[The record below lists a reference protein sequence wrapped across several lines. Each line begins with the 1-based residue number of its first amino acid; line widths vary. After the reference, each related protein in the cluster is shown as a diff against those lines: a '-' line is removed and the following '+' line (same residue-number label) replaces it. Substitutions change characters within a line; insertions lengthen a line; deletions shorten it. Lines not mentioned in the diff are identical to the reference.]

1 MQRTAIMP
9 LAALMCAVAAC
20 SGGVANEESAATGN
34 EASASAAA
42 ATGTI
47 ALTGDQMTRIGV
59 TFATIA
65 AVTDLPIATVPAT
78 VAPPPNARVAVAAV
92 IPGVVTR
99 TLVVEGQSVRRGQ
112 PLAMVAARE
121 MFTIAAGID
130 RASARVAAAGANDR
144 RLAQLAEEGVIAG
157 ARAEEARAALREAE
171 AELREQRRIAR
182 LVNGAP
188 DQGTYTLTA
197 PIAGTITTAAIQT
210 GSPVDEATAAYVIDA
225 ASRYELT
232 AQLPERLIGQV
243 RPGMAVRLPGDVR
256 GEVTSVAGVIDPETR
271 SATLRAHIPAGPGIV
286 SGRALPATLLT
297 PAPAGAIAAPA
308 VAVTDIGGRPTAFVR
323 TDAGVAVRVVEVGDT
338 ADGQT
343 VILSGLKAG
352 DQVAVGGI
360 SELKSLAMAQG
371 QD

>member
-1 MQRTAIMP
+1 MP
-9 LAALMCAVAAC
+9 LAALLCAVAAC
-20 SGGVANEESAATGN
+20 SGGASDEGAATGN
-34 EASASAAA
+34 AAEAPAAA
-42 ATGTI
+42 PAGTI
-47 ALTGDQMTRIGV
+47 ALSEEQITRLGV
-59 TFATIA
+59 RFAAID
-65 AVTDLPIATVPAT
+65 AVTDLPVATVPAT

-99 TLVVEGQSVRRGQ
+99 TLVVEGQSVRQGQ
-112 PLAMVAARE
+112 PLAVVAARE

-130 RASARVAAAGANDR
+130 QASARVAAAGANDR
-144 RLAQLAEEGVIAG
+144 RLGQLAEEGVIAG

-171 AELREQRRIAR
+171 AELREQRRVAR
-182 LVNGAP
+182 LVNGTP

-225 ASRYELT
+225 VSRYELT

-286 SGRALPATLLT
+286 SGRALPATLLA

-308 VAVTDIGGRPTAFVR
+308 AAVTSVAGRPTVFVR
-323 TDAGVAVRVVEVGDT
+323 TGEGAAIRAVETGDT
-338 ADGQT
+338 ADGRT

>member
-1 MQRTAIMP
+1 MMP
-9 LAALMCAVAAC
+9 LAVLLCALAAC
-20 SGGVANEESAATGN
+20 SGGASDEATPGD
-34 EASASAAA
+34 ETRASASAAA
-42 ATGTI
+42 PAGTI
-47 ALTGDQMTRIGV
+47 ALSDDEMARIGV
-59 TFATIA
+59 RFATIETVA
-65 AVTDLPIATVPAT
+65 DLPIATVPAT

-112 PLAMVAARE
+112 ALAVVTARE

-130 RASARVAAAGANDR
+130 QASARVAAASANDR

-188 DQGTYTLTA
+188 EQGTYTLTA
-197 PIAGTITTAAIQT
+197 PIAGTITSAAIQT

-225 ASRYELT
+225 VSRYELT
-232 AQLPERLIGQV
+232 AQLPERLIGRV

-271 SATLRAHIPAGPGIV
+271 SATLRARIPAGPGIV
-286 SGRALPATLLT
+286 SGRALPATLLAA
-297 PAPAGAIAAPA
+297 APAGAIAAPA
-308 VAVTDIGGRPTAFVR
+308 AAVTDIDGRQTVFVR
-323 TDAGVAVRVVEVGDT
+323 TAQGAAARTVEVGDT
-338 ADGQT
+338 ADSRT

-360 SELKSLAMAQG
+360 SELKSLAIAQG